1 MDSTALKPQ
10 AASFKGKIAAAKH
23 AMVPPRSGQGHDDRL
38 LAALR
43 WTWPK
48 LWMALGI
55 GIAIFLA
62 YLHLDEGAQE
72 LRHTLGAGWLKAM
85 SYVGQ
90 TVLYINVMALLWR
103 FYLVW
108 TYKPMPEAADQ
119 DLPTLTVLVP
129 AYNEGRQVLDTLHSI
144 CASDYPAEKLQ
155 IIAVDDG
162 SQDDT
167 WQWMLKSEQELP
179 GRVTLLQQPRNMGK
193 RHALYAGFLRASGD
207 VFVTID
213 SDSMI
218 EAPTL
223 RRLVSPFVHDQ
234 KVGGVGGNVRVLNL
248 KAGLIPRMLEVAF
261 TYGFDFLRASHS
273 RVNTVMCTPGALSA
287 YHRRAVMPVLDEW
300 LNESFLGQP
309 YRIGE
314 DRFLTNLILRDGYH
328 VLFQSNAMVFTNVP
342 VKYKGL
348 VKMLLRW
355 ARSDIRES
363 LMMNGFL
370 FKKFRQGSALGARV
384 NHLLSWLDMTA
395 AQLLLVT
402 GMISLLTLP
411 PVVALYTLIGAV
423 LVGLIPLTV
432 YVLRHKSLRCL
443 WAIPYSVF
451 YVVALAWIPVYAI
464 FTVHKSGWL
473 TRQITGNTSLLARL
487 LPATGAGFWRQAPM
501 YATAGLTALVVGSGS
516 SFWMNQPAL
525 LPVRVALS
533 QAQAES
539 HPGPDFGIRPAS
551 ATGQVLA
558 YTHLQDG
565 QRRWRIAAAGSH
577 FDQENGTI
585 DLRGVEMV
593 FYTKDGGQ
601 IRLSSDQGEYD
612 PSDHSLSL
620 VGNVQGTTS
629 TGIHLA
635 TNSLNYSQ
643 DDLTADTDDEVTLSG
658 PTFKVRGR
666 GILLDVA
673 NNKTVFKKAVSSRI
687 SSARGHS
694 TLATLG
700 S

>member
-1 MDSTALKPQ
+1 
-10 AASFKGKIAAAKH
+10 
-23 AMVPPRSGQGHDDRL
+23 
-38 LAALR
+38 
-43 WTWPK
+43 
-48 LWMALGI
+48 
-55 GIAIFLA
+55 
-62 YLHLDEGAQE
+62 
-72 LRHTLGAGWLKAM
+72 
-85 SYVGQ
+85 
-90 TVLYINVMALLWR
+90 
-103 FYLVW
+103 
-108 TYKPMPEAADQ
+108 
-119 DLPTLTVLVP
+119 
-129 AYNEGRQVLDTLHSI
+129 
-144 CASDYPAEKLQ
+144 
-155 IIAVDDG
+155 
-162 SQDDT
+162 
-167 WQWMLKSEQELP
+167 
-179 GRVTLLQQPRNMGK
+179 
-193 RHALYAGFLRASGD
+193 
-207 VFVTID
+207 
-213 SDSMI
+213 
-218 EAPTL
+218 
-223 RRLVSPFVHDQ
+223 
-234 KVGGVGGNVRVLNL
+234 
-248 KAGLIPRMLEVAF
+248 
-261 TYGFDFLRASHS
+261 
-273 RVNTVMCTPGALSA
+273 MCTPGALSA
-287 YHRRAVMPVLDEW
+287 YHRKAVMPVLDEW

-328 VLFQSNAMVFTNVP
+328 VLFQNNAMVFTNVP

-370 FKKFRQGSALGARV
+370 FKKFREGSALGARV

-402 GMISLLTLP
+402 GMISLITLP
-411 PVVALYTLIGAV
+411 PVVAMYTLIGAV
-423 LVGLIPLTV
+423 VVGLIPLTV
-432 YVLRHKSLRCL
+432 YVLRHKSFRCL

-473 TRQITGNTSLLARL
+473 TRQLTSNASLLARL

-501 YATAGLTALVVGSGS
+501 YATAGLIALVVGSGS
-516 SFWMNQPAL
+516 SFWMSQPAL

-539 HPGPDFGIRPAS
+539 HPGPDFSIRPAS

-558 YTHLQDG
+558 YTHLEEG

-601 IRLSSDQGEYD
+601 IRLSSDKGEYD

-620 VGNVQGTTS
+620 VGNVRGTTS
-629 TGIHLA
+629 TGMHLA

-658 PTFKVRGR
+658 PTFKVHGR
-666 GILLDVA
+666 GILLDVV
-673 NNKTVFKKAVSSRI
+673 NNKAVFKKAVSSRI
-687 SSARGHS
+687 SSSRGHS

>member
-1 MDSTALKPQ
+1 MSSDTPDSRV
-10 AASFKGKIAAAKH
+10 KGRPGP
-23 AMVPPRSGQGHDDRL
+23 VYSLL
-38 LAALR
+38 LAIIYIAFVS
-43 WTWPK
+43 
-48 LWMALGI
+48 LGLPDSLI
-55 GIAIFLA
+55 
-62 YLHLDEGAQE
+62 
-72 LRHTLGAGWLKAM
+72 GAGWP
-85 SYVGQ
+85 
-90 TVLYINVMALLWR
+90 VMH
-103 FYLVW
+103 
-108 TYKPMPEAADQ
+108 E
-119 DLPTLTVLVP
+119 DLGVP
-129 AYNEGRQVLDTLHSI
+129 VAFAGIITM
-144 CASDYPAEKLQ
+144 
-155 IIAVDDG
+155 IIAG
-162 SQDDT
+162 GTILSS
-167 WQWMLKSEQELP
+167 LASERLTRRF
-179 GRVTLLQQPRNMGK
+179 GAGAVT
-193 RHALYAGFLRASGD
+193 A
-207 VFVTID
+207 
-213 SDSMI
+213 
-218 EAPTL
+218 
-223 RRLVSPFVHDQ
+223 VS
-234 KVGGVGGNVRVLNL
+234 VG
-248 KAGLIPRMLEVAF
+248 
-261 TYGFDFLRASHS
+261 
-273 RVNTVMCTPGALSA
+273 
-287 YHRRAVMPVLDEW
+287 
-300 LNESFLGQP
+300 
-309 YRIGE
+309 
-314 DRFLTNLILRDGYH
+314 
-328 VLFQSNAMVFTNVP
+328 
-342 VKYKGL
+342 
-348 VKMLLRW
+348 
-355 ARSDIRES
+355 
-363 LMMNGFL
+363 
-370 FKKFRQGSALGARV
+370 
-384 NHLLSWLDMTA
+384 MTA
-395 AQLLLVT
+395 AALLGFSTSGSFWML
-402 GMISLLTLP
+402 
-411 PVVALYTLIGAV
+411 
-423 LVGLIPLTV
+423 
-432 YVLRHKSLRCL
+432 CL

-533 QAQAES
+533 LAQAES
-539 HPGPDFGIRPAS
+539 HPGPDFSIRPAS